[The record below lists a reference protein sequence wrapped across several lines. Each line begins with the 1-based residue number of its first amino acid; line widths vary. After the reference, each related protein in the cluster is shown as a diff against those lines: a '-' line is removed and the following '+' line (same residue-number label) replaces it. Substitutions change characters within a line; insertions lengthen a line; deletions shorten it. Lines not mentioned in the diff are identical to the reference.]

1 MPKRAESR
9 LQEQQGADG
18 ATGEKTA
25 VIHTGCPPA
34 SPDPVS
40 SRVSG
45 NPVIY

>member
-1 MPKRAESR
+1 MPKRAGSM
-9 LQEQQGADG
+9 A
-18 ATGEKTA
+18 AEKTA
-25 VIHTGCPPA
+25 VIHTGCQPA